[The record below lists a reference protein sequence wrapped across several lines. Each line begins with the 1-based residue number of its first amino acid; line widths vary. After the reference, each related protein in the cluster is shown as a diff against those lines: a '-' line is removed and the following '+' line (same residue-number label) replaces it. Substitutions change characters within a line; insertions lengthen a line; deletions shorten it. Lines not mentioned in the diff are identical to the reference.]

1 MPTSIVVNA
10 AGRDIT
16 VQPTRVAF
24 PGNSGNRSLR
34 WLPAGNGVDIAAI
47 AFDSPDAPIRDLQK
61 SPGGEWTATWDT
73 SDSKLG
79 TWKYSVTISIGGRQ
93 LPTLDPEVENGPPG
107 GLPDDDEDGPGGGG

>member
-24 PGNSGNRSLR
+24 RGNSGIRSLR
-34 WLPAGNGVDIAAI
+34 WLPAGNGVEITAI
-47 AFDSPDAPIRDLQK
+47 TFDSPDAPVTNLDKQ
-61 SPGGEWTATWDT
+61 PTGEWTATWDT
-73 SDSKLG
+73 SDSKRG
-79 TWKYSVTISIGGRQ
+79 TWKYSVTIAIGGTP

-107 GLPDDDEDGPGGGG
+107 GLPDEGEEGPDGGG

>member
-24 PGNSGNRSLR
+24 LGNSGIRSLR
-34 WLPAGNGVDIAAI
+34 WLPAGKDVEITAI
-47 AFDSPDAPIRDLQK
+47 EFDSAEAPITDLEK
-61 SPGGEWTATWDT
+61 LPSGEWTATWNT
-73 SDSKLG
+73 SDSKQG
-79 TWKYSVTISIGGRQ
+79 TWKYSVTIEIAGKR

-107 GLPDDDEDGPGGGG
+107 GLPDDGDEPDGGG